1 MHPALTGLIP
11 APFTPLRPDGSLNL
25 ARIDELARHYAAQ
38 RVTGAFVAGTTGEAQ
53 SLTVSERQEIARAW
67 VEVGKPRGLKIIV
80 QVGHNCVAEARAL
93 AAHAAKI
100 GADAIAAH
108 ASCFFRP
115 SSVAELIDGLAPIAA
130 EAPQV
135 PFYFYDIPS
144 MTNVRLPMVDF
155 LRAGKDR
162 IPNLRGLKYTNMD
175 LVQFQHLVH
184 LDNGS
189 FDILFGHDELLLPA
203 TALGAKGAVGNTYN
217 FAVPL
222 YQRLLKAFADGHID
236 VARRLQLR
244 AVEMI
249 NVFLSFGFLPATK
262 ATMEFIGLDCGPVRA
277 PLSSLDSDRKAAL
290 REKLTRL
297 EVIWKPEA

>member
-11 APFTPLRPDGSLNL
+11 APFTPLGADGSLNL
-25 ARIDELARHYAAQ
+25 ARIDDLARHYASQ

-53 SLTVSERQEIARAW
+53 SLTIAERQDLARAW
-67 VEVGKPRGLKIIV
+67 VESARPRGLKVIV
-80 QVGHNCVAEARAL
+80 QVGHNCVSEARAL
-93 AAHAAKI
+93 AAHAARI

-108 ASCFFRP
+108 APCFFRP
-115 SSVAELIDGLAPIAA
+115 NSVAELIEGLAPIAA
-130 EAPQV
+130 EAPQL

-155 LRAGKDR
+155 LRGGREK

-175 LVQFQHLVH
+175 LVQLQHVLH
-184 LDNGS
+184 IDGGA

-203 TALGAKGAVGNTYN
+203 AALGAKGAVGNTYN
-217 FAVPL
+217 FAAPL
-222 YQRLLKAFADGHID
+222 YQKILKAFADGNID

-249 NVFLSFGFLPATK
+249 DVFISFGFLPATK
-262 ATMEFIGLDCGPVRA
+262 AVMEFIGLDCGPVRS
-277 PLSSLDSDRKAAL
+277 PLSSLSLEKKAAL
-290 REKLTRL
+290 REKLMRL
-297 EVIWKPEA
+297 EVLA